1 MHFESFL
8 GVYHLHH
15 LGDCKKVLPLWDLL
29 MFEVSSRVSL
39 TKTTKHKTVIHG
51 NCTFWSF
58 LTTPGTPGLHFRKQI
73 SHILQ
78 LSSNRCSRS
87 HCRTSEGSR
96 GRGETLCVSLASHKD
111 LTHQMGSTL
120 WALEEQGPNKGKVSC
135 DFCIYY
141 VYFCLRLLFRF
152 QIDAVLQ
159 TRWTLQLTSHTC
171 LPSKFRLE
179 VAAHRSYKVI
189 R

>member
-58 LTTPGTPGLHFRKQI
+58 LTNAGTPGLHFRKQI

-87 HCRTSEGSR
+87 HCRTSGSR

-120 WALEEQGPNKGKVSC
+120 WALEEQGPNT
-135 DFCIYY
+135 
-141 VYFCLRLLFRF
+141 
-152 QIDAVLQ
+152 VLQ
-159 TRWTLQLTSHTC
+159 TRWTQLTSHLSTFEIPIGGGSTSLLHNQIMSC
-171 LPSKFRLE
+171 CFRCCKYLN
-179 VAAHRSYKVI
+179 
-189 R
+189 